1 MARVNKTTKSVFA
14 DLVGSA
20 EKFSAYDIFLDS
32 NNPEKPSSILKRLMK
47 DYRAYIN
54 AERTKLE
61 RIALI
66 EEMIMQFRSKENI
79 TDIKLMIVRDY
90 IYARCPFFRKDV
102 NTKDVRVLVCP
113 ISDLNLEDK
122 QLDFSSQRV
131 QKTLVLKLY
140 NDDTFMTMVK
150 KKISDKMEEVIQKNE
165 ERLVMM
171 TEAVNVEEPIEA

>member
-1 MARVNKTTKSVFA
+1 
-14 DLVGSA
+14 
-20 EKFSAYDIFLDS
+20 
-32 NNPEKPSSILKRLMK
+32 MK
-47 DYRAYIN
+47 Y
-54 AERTKLE
+54 
-61 RIALI
+61 
-66 EEMIMQFRSKENI
+66 
-79 TDIKLMIVRDY
+79 IKLFESWKDVELYYGGNIVRDY
-90 IYARCPFFRKDV
+90 IYARSPFFRKDV

-122 QLDFSSQRV
+122 QLDLSSQRV